1 MDKRRK
7 EIEIEKREIKTNDKL
22 PTKCRKDDTK
32 FDDGNK
38 RKQKKTKK
46 TTHKPT
52 IRKYQQREERP
63 SLDSKP
69 FHQKKK
75 KLNLEVLAFAR

>member
-38 RKQKKTKK
+38 KKTKENK
-46 TTHKPT
+46 KKHKPT
-52 IRKYQQREERP
+52 IKKYQQHEERP

-75 KLNLEVLAFAR
+75 KLNLEVLAFAK